1 MIDFTDEIITKIN
14 TIQDRINKKKRVIV
28 FTKLLNEGEI
38 DKYGAMLLEIQIII
52 NECLQYGNYRRACK
66 YSILADK
73 LIKEIEQ
80 KEKKI
85 VDKLTASVV
94 KN

>member
-38 DKYGAMLLEIQIII
+38 
-52 NECLQYGNYRRACK
+52 
-66 YSILADK
+66 
-73 LIKEIEQ
+73 EQ

-85 VDKLTASVV
+85 VDKLTAIVV